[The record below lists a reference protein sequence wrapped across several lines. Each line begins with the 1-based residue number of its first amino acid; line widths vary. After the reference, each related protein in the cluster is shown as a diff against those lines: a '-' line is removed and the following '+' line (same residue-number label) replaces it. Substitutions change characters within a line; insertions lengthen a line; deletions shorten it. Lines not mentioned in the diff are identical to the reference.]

1 MSRQLLE
8 CLEGVDSA
16 PEASGW
22 STPSL
27 LKILSNVTWSGSKG
41 SMPVSS
47 HPDLTLASVKA
58 LSKAE

>member
-8 CLEGVDSA
+8 CLESVDSA

-22 STPSL
+22 SPPSL
-27 LKILSNVTWSGSKG
+27 SKILSTWSGSKG
-41 SMPVSS
+41 SMLVLSYT
-47 HPDLTLASVKA
+47 DLTLASVKA